1 MEKEAQKIII
11 TITGADKIGIVAKI
25 TQVLADCE
33 ANIEDIRQSIM
44 QGHFIMMMLCDIA
57 KSKKSFKEIKE
68 ILTKKM
74 ETSAKAENFETALIL
89 REKIKETLT
98 CFYQD

>member
-25 TQVLADCE
+25 TNVLADCE

-44 QGHFIMMMLCDIA
+44 QGHFIMMMLCDIS

-68 ILTKKM
+68 ILSEAANSLEMEIWVQRKEIFDKM
-74 ETSAKAENFETALIL
+74 HTI
-89 REKIKETLT
+89 
-98 CFYQD
+98 